1 MGSLE
6 TVKVHES
13 TFPIIYVDLTTRCNM
28 HCNFCYMAGRE
39 DGDDIDVDYFEDVCK
54 TLPNHVTFRFIG
66 GEPTLHP
73 RFFDIMAIA
82 KKYRHLPTVASNGK
96 KYLDKSFVREMK
108 KVGGIYSTTLS
119 GGTKNR
125 KAYEIIDGED
135 CLDWKVQAINNI
147 AEIGVRHS
155 VLSSII
161 MRGLNEDT
169 IDQLK
174 VFAEKHPK
182 VFRYLKVRSTLNIG
196 RCGGPVPYTVDE
208 FEDTLMPKY
217 FNIDKCKSIYSTKNP
232 DYIEICKKRRCCYYF
247 VYDKFLTVSF
257 VEFGSP
263 NSRICWKRGKLDNN
277 YNLSKWF
284 EEIHHYGSSPEVQIQ
299 E

>member
-1 MGSLE
+1 MEELE
-6 TVKVHES
+6 KWKVHES
-13 TFPIIYVDLTTRCNM
+13 PFPIIYVDLTTRCNM
-28 HCNFCYMAGRE
+28 KCNFCYMAGRE
-39 DGDDIDVDYFEDVCK
+39 DGHDIDVDYFEDVCK

-73 RFFDIMAIA
+73 RFFDIIAIA

-96 KYLDKSFVREMK
+96 KYLDKSFVKEMK

-125 KAYEIIDGED
+125 EAYKIIDNED
-135 CLDWKVQAINNI
+135 CLDWKVEAITNI

-169 IDQLK
+169 IGDLRE
-174 VFAEKHPK
+174 FAEKYPRI
-182 VFRYLKVRSTLNIG
+182 FRYLKVRSTLNVG
-196 RCGGPVPYTVDE
+196 RTAGPGPYTVDE
-208 FEDTLMPKY
+208 FVSCIQPKY
-217 FNIDKCKSIYSTKNP
+217 FKGENKLIYSTKTP
-232 DYIEICKKRRCCYYF
+232 ELIDICKERRCCYYF
-247 VYDKFLTVSF
+247 VYNKFLTVSF

-263 NSRICWKRGKLDNN
+263 NSRLCWKRGKLDND
-277 YNLSKWF
+277 YNLTKWF
-284 EEIHHYGSSPEVQIQ
+284 EEIHYYGKSPEIQ
-299 E
+299 V